1 MDMENKEMYVAK
13 GREGAMGG
21 TGMEW
26 ELALADVS
34 FYM

>member
-1 MDMENKEMYVAK
+1 MENKEMVAK
-13 GREGAMGG
+13 GRGGAQGG
-21 TGMEW
+21 DRMEW